1 MISTTKQPNNNMKQP
16 INNYQDLLNVLDNLY
31 NKLTK
36 KTKKLSK
43 VGNRIYKVSEFIN
56 DCGLQNEHGILLEKM
71 NHILQRINLFRVAV
85 DQQDVLERFPKANE
99 PLLFAN
105 VKDFIKQIYNE
116 EREHFFN
123 NPSERW
129 WLYTYMGFLNK
140 YIDGWGDGDNESH
153 QIDESNQI
161 DSAKSG
167 IITI

>member
-1 MISTTKQPNNNMKQP
+1 MKQP

-36 KTKKLSK
+36 MTKKLSK

-56 DCGLQNEHGILLEKM
+56 DCGLKSEHANLLEKM
-71 NHILQRINLFRVAV
+71 NYISQRIHLFRVAV
-85 DQQDVLERFPKANE
+85 DQQDVLERFPNPNE
-99 PLLFAN
+99 PLLFTN
-105 VKDFIKQIYNE
+105 VKDFIKQMYNE
-116 EREHFFN
+116 EKDYFFN
-123 NPSERW
+123 NPPEQW

-140 YIDGWGDGDNESH
+140 YIDGWDDDNGGH
-153 QIDESNQI
+153 QIDESNQM